1 MKSFL
6 QYMTEAGFLKSV
18 SHKSSDGDHT
28 YRFNHHGKD
37 VGVEISH
44 HPDGNAHV
52 NFDVDGKM
60 SRVGAKGIKGIKGV
74 RGLYKK
80 VGKVVRAH
88 QKLGRHKGPY
98 NFRTVHDMSQ
108 SGDGNRTDRKS
119 RVTGRIIKKM
129 ARGRKVTT
137 TTGSDA
143 WGRTNT
149 IHRVT

>member
-6 QYMTEAGFLKSV
+6 QYISEAGFLKSV
-18 SHKSSDGDHT
+18 SHKSSDGDHN
-28 YRFNHHGKD
+28 YGFKHDGKN

-60 SRVGAKGIKGIKGV
+60 TRIGKKSVKGV

-88 QKLGRHKGPY
+88 QKLGRHKGPF

-108 SGDGNRTDRKS
+108 SGDGNRTDRRS
-119 RVTGRIIKKM
+119 RVTGRIIKNM
-129 ARGRKVTT
+129 AIGRKVTT